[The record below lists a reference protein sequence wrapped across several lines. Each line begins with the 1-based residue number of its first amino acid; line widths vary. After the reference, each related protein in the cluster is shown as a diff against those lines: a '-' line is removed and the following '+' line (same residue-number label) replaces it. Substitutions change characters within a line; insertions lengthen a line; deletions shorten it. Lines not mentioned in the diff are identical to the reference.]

1 MEDVGSHD
9 KHCSATEEE
18 KASVFFL
25 PKLFILAKNCALRI
39 CTSIPSTSWV
49 PPTEKAQVWRWIQG

>member
-1 MEDVGSHD
+1 MYALCYACGSYVPMEDVGSHD

-25 PKLFILAKNCALRI
+25 QK
-39 CTSIPSTSWV
+39 
-49 PPTEKAQVWRWIQG
+49 